1 MFNCAAGREEHCKQI
16 SLTCV
21 ESAHSVWVTLGL
33 PLHMACVLS
42 WSALLRFQVDLRQN
56 CLRWVLGC
64 VHFPDLY
71 CSGSGSRL
79 LCKGTDSVG
88 PVFCALARSGQL
100 RRPGAWRAHTPQ
112 VRCILPPLLSQPL
125 GFPGTKQHL
134 RCALCLFWGADL
146 RL

>member
-100 RRPGAWRAHTPQ
+100 RRPGAWQAHS
-112 VRCILPPLLSQPL
+112 SQL
-125 GFPGTKQHL
+125 GDASYHLTGPSCSVSWVHSGSAISGT
-134 RCALCLFWGADL
+134 LCDYSWV
-146 RL
+146 